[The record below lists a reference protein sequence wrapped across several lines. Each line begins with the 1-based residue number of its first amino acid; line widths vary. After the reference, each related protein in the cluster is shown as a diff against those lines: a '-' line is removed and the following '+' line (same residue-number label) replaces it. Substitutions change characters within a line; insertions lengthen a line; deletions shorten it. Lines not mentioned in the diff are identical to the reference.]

1 VTSTDGV
8 RLLLHI
14 TDHAAWERARADG
27 EYRAPSL
34 DTEGFIHGS
43 TIEQLVDTANRFYA
57 GRDDLVVVC
66 VDEERIGVPVK
77 YEPAATPPGVAAP
90 GEAALFP
97 HVYGPIKVE
106 AVIGVVDLPPEPD
119 GSFVLPRALARSRSA
134 PTRPY

>member
-1 VTSTDGV
+1 V

-14 TDHAAWERARADG
+14 TERAGWERARAEG

-43 TIEQLVDTANRFYA
+43 TIEQLVDTANRFFA
-57 GRDDLVVVC
+57 GRDDLVVLC
-66 VDEERIGVPVK
+66 VDEDRIGVPVK
-77 YEPAATPPGVAAP
+77 YEPPATPPGVTPPA
-90 GEAALFP
+90 EATQFP
-97 HVYGPIKVE
+97 HVYGPIKIE
-106 AVIGVVDLPPEPD
+106 AVVGVVDLTPEPD